1 MEMEARSVLS
11 VVVAWLPRIGVGLA
25 ILIAAWIVAAVIDAI
40 VRRTGRHGRVEP
52 DLVNLLRRSA
62 RIALMVFAVVTA
74 LGTVGINV
82 SALVAGLGLTGF
94 ALGFALKDILS
105 NVLAGVLILFY
116 RPFSRHDRVAV
127 AGYEGRVEEID
138 LRYTTL
144 VEGENRFLI
153 PNSTL
158 FTNAISVRGRAP
170 APTGG

>member
-1 MEMEARSVLS
+1 METGVGT
-11 VVVAWLPRIGVGLA
+11 VVTVVTAWLPRIGVGIA
-25 ILIAAWIVAAVIDAI
+25 IVVAAWIAAAMIDAV
-40 VRRTGRHGRVEP
+40 VRRMGERSRIEP
-52 DLVNLLRRSA
+52 DLLHLFRRSA
-62 RIALMVFAVVTA
+62 RIGLMLFAVVTA

-127 AGYEGRVEEID
+127 AGHEGTVEEID

-144 VEGENRFLI
+144 VEGDTRFLI

-158 FTNAISVRGRAP
+158 FTNAIAVRGGVR
-170 APTGG
+170 

>member
-1 MEMEARSVLS
+1 METEARTLLS
-11 VVVAWLPRIGVGLA
+11 VVVAWLPRMGVGLA
-25 ILIAAWIVAAVIDAI
+25 IVVAAWIAAAMIDAI
-40 VRRTGRHGRVEP
+40 VRRMGQRGHVEP
-52 DLVNLLRRSA
+52 DLLHLVRRSA
-62 RIALMVFAVVTA
+62 RIGLMVFALVTA

-127 AGYEGRVEEID
+127 AGYEGSVEEID

-144 VEGENRFLI
+144 VEGETRFLI

-158 FTNAISVRGRAP
+158 FTNAIAVRGRAR
-170 APTGG
+170 